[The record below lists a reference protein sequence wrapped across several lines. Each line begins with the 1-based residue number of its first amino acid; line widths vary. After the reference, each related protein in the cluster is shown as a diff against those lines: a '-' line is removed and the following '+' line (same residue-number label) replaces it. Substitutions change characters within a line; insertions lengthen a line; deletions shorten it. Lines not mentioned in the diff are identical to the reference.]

1 MTIAAGFAGGDARHD
16 RTELTR
22 WGASLLAVLL
32 LHAVAG
38 LYLLSRHVVPD
49 DGGPPPAAVMIDLA
63 PLPAPTPPAPAP
75 PEPVVEPQFKPQVEP
90 APIPPV
96 PDIAMPKLEPSP
108 APRPAVALPVKPP
121 PQPKPKPVEKPP
133 ELAPAQPPPAAAPA
147 VTAPPAPATA
157 PPAVNPSAARA
168 SWQSQ
173 VVGWLG
179 RYKRY
184 PRLAQE
190 QRQEGTVYLRFTM
203 DRQGRVLNAQIEK
216 SSGFTLLDEEVTELI
231 QRAQPLPVPPPEV
244 PGAQIVL
251 TVPVQF
257 SLRDI
262 RR

>member
-1 MTIAAGFAGGDARHD
+1 MTIAAVGFTGRD
-16 RTELTR
+16 RAELRR
-22 WGASLLAVLL
+22 WGVSVVAVLM
-32 LHAVAG
+32 LHAAAG
-38 LYLLSRHVVPD
+38 LYLLSRQVAPD

-63 PLPAPTPPAPAP
+63 PLLVPTPPVPAPAP
-75 PEPVVEPQFKPQVEP
+75 PEPVVEPQLRPQVEP

-96 PDIAMPKLEPSP
+96 PDIAMPKVGPSP

-121 PQPKPKPVEKPP
+121 PQPKPKPLEKPP
-133 ELAPAQPPPAAAPA
+133 EQAPAQPPPPAAPA
-147 VTAPPAPATA
+147 VTAPPAPAAA
-157 PPAVNPSAARA
+157 PPAVNAGAARA
-168 SWQSQ
+168 NWQSQ

-190 QRQEGTVYLRFTM
+190 QRQEGIVYLRFTM
-203 DRQGRVLNAQIEK
+203 DRQGHVLSAQIEK
-216 SSGFTLLDEEVTELI
+216 GSGFTLLDEEVTALI
-231 QRAQPLPVPPPEV
+231 QRAQPLPAPPPEV

-257 SLRDI
+257 FLRDI